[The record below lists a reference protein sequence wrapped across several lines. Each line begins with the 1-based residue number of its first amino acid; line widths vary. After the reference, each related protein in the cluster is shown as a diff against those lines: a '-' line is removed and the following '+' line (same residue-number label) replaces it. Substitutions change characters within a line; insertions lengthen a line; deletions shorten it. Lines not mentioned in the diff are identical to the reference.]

1 MDDGDL
7 DHRVRLAG
15 FAFLAE
21 RTRLHGEVLP
31 YATLQQGF
39 VFDGRRVPLLG
50 PQGIFKPAVLPEMPL
65 SITTAPVIE
74 GKARPYEDEVDRD
87 GLITY
92 RYRGTDPQ
100 HHENVGLRRAMQT
113 HTPLI
118 YLYGVTKGSYLPVW
132 PAFIVGDDPATLS
145 FRVAVD
151 DVHAI
156 HGQETAFEPEAD
168 ARRKYVTVLTQR
180 RLHQRSFR
188 ERVLDAYRRVCAICR
203 LRHDELLDA
212 AHILPDTHPKGDPVV
227 RNGLSLCKLHHAAF
241 DENIIGIRTD
251 LHVEVRLDILE
262 ERDGPMLRY
271 GLQEFQGAPIIVPRA
286 EHLRPATDLLAERY
300 AAFKKAS

>member
-1 MDDGDL
+1 MDAGDL
-7 DHRVRLAG
+7 DHRVRLEA

-21 RTRLHGEVLP
+21 KVRLHGEVLP
-31 YATLQQGF
+31 YAILQQGF
-39 VFDGRRVPLLG
+39 TFDGRRVPLLG
-50 PQGIFKPAVLPEMPL
+50 PQGIFKPAVLPDMPL
-65 SITTAPVIE
+65 SITTAPVVE

-87 GLITY
+87 GFIVY

-100 HHENVGLRRAMQT
+100 HHENTGLRRAMQT

-151 DVHAI
+151 DVRAI
-156 HGQETAFEPEAD
+156 HGQATAFEPEAD

-180 RLHQRSFR
+180 RLHQRGFR
-188 ERVLDAYRRVCAICR
+188 ERVLDAYRRSCAICR
-203 LRHDELLDA
+203 LRHAELLDA
-212 AHILPDTHPKGDPVV
+212 AHIMPDIHPRGKPLVK
-227 RNGLSLCKLHHAAF
+227 NGLALCKLHHAAF
-241 DENIIGIRTD
+241 DENILGVTPD
-251 LHVEVRLDILE
+251 LRVDVRLDILE

-271 GLQEFQGAPIIVPRA
+271 GLQGFQGAPIVVPRA
-286 EHLRPATDLLAERY
+286 DHLKPDRELLAERY
-300 AAFKKAS
+300 EAFRKAS